1 VSSTD
6 RDQDTGWTDRHPA
19 DEPPADEPSADEPQS
34 EDRAPGHPD
43 LQAELRERAD
53 GANAEQITDE
63 ANLRANPDPP
73 E

>member
-6 RDQDTGWTDRHPA
+6 RDQDTGRADRP
-19 DEPPADEPSADEPQS
+19 ADEPQS

-53 GANAEQITDE
+53 GANAEQISDE